1 MYPHWA
7 AVTHTHTNTDRDR
20 ERERSR
26 ETDRQTDT
34 HTHTRARGCR
44 RRDVTNGKIDNFSGN
59 GARMRRKREREKR
72 GMGGVWQQKGG
83 LLERGCG
90 GC

>member
-1 MYPHWA
+1 
-7 AVTHTHTNTDRDR
+7 
-20 ERERSR
+20 
-26 ETDRQTDT
+26 
-34 HTHTRARGCR
+34 
-44 RRDVTNGKIDNFSGN
+44 
-59 GARMRRKREREKR
+59 MRRKREREKR